1 VKRVD
6 KETVFNQ
13 FTEIEQRVEN
23 LIESCKRLEVE
34 NSALESENQR
44 LTLALQEKESAE
56 RENDELKEL
65 VRNKIESLM
74 GRLDNISEEQV

>member
-1 VKRVD
+1 VD